1 MLVKY
6 FCSHW
11 NSHWGKNQLFI
22 QKLPKNWCWKN
33 VNFVKNETLEM
44 WILWEMRF
52 WNCEFCEKWD
62 FRNMNFEKNEIS
74 EIWILR
80 KWDLRKVN
88 FLKLG
93 FSMCQFLD
101 KMWISAPV
109 WNCNLSSLIS
119 TGIWT
124 RVVTKVVHKDIR
136 FWILD
141 KSGNKS
147 RSSNYILAHPVSV
160 CTCGCVQ

>member
-1 MLVKY
+1 
-6 FCSHW
+6 
-11 NSHWGKNQLFI
+11 
-22 QKLPKNWCWKN
+22 
-33 VNFVKNETLEM
+33 
-44 WILWEMRF
+44 
-52 WNCEFCEKWD
+52 
-62 FRNMNFEKNEIS
+62 
-74 EIWILR
+74 
-80 KWDLRKVN
+80 
-88 FLKLG
+88 
-93 FSMCQFLD
+93 MCQFLD

-147 RSSNYILAHPVSV
+147 RSYGIILVTFAILRFAESGS
-160 CTCGCVQ
+160 TE